1 MARKTRSWML
11 TLISLLVIAALT
23 YSFWPKPMKV
33 DIGRVMQKPMLIT
46 IDEEAKTRV
55 REAYVVST
63 PIAGRL
69 LRVDIEPGDIVIGN
83 QSIVARML
91 PTNPSALDLRTTEQA
106 MAAVSSAEAALR
118 LARADLNKAMID
130 RELVEEKVE
139 RSKRLFENGV
149 ISQVALDRAAQNLRA
164 SMAILDTAQ
173 AAISMREANLI
184 NNRALLMSFN
194 DFSNPKDKPASNQ
207 TTIPIIAPISGHILR
222 LMQLS
227 EITLPAGAPIL
238 EIGDINEGLEIV
250 AELLSSDAVKIN
262 VGNRVI
268 IDNWGGDKTLTGSV
282 ERIDPWGYTKYSAL
296 GVEEQRVKIVIHFNE
311 PIEQNINLGHGFRV
325 EVKIVIWEDK
335 QVLTLPSS
343 ALFREG
349 TDWAVF
355 KIIDGVASKGL
366 VKIGHN
372 NGSDAQLLKGLE
384 LDDKVILYPSSVL
397 VDGQSV
403 EQRLAE

>member
-1 MARKTRSWML
+1 MARKTRSWIL
-11 TLISLLVIAALT
+11 SLIALLVIIAIT

-33 DIGRVMQKPMLIT
+33 DIGQVTQKPMLIT

-91 PTNPSALDLRTTEQA
+91 PTNPSALDVRTTEQA
-106 MAAVSSAEAALR
+106 NAAVSAAEAALR

-130 RELVEEKVE
+130 RELVEQEVE
-139 RSKRLFENGV
+139 RSKRLFESGV

-164 SMAILDTAQ
+164 SVAIFDTAQ
-173 AAISMREANLI
+173 ASISMREADLT

-194 DFSNPKDKPASNQ
+194 DFSNPKDNPTSDQ
-207 TTIPIIAPISGHILR
+207 PTIPITAPISGHVLR

-238 EIGDINEGLEIV
+238 EIGDANEGLEIV
-250 AELLSSDAVKIN
+250 AELLSTDAVKIN

-268 IDNWGGDKTLTGSV
+268 IDNWGGG
-282 ERIDPWGYTKYSAL
+282 
-296 GVEEQRVKIVIHFNE
+296 
-311 PIEQNINLGHGFRV
+311 
-325 EVKIVIWEDK
+325 
-335 QVLTLPSS
+335 
-343 ALFREG
+343 
-349 TDWAVF
+349 
-355 KIIDGVASKGL
+355 
-366 VKIGHN
+366 
-372 NGSDAQLLKGLE
+372 
-384 LDDKVILYPSSVL
+384 
-397 VDGQSV
+397 
-403 EQRLAE
+403 

>member
-11 TLISLLVIAALT
+11 SLIALLVIIAIT

-33 DIGRVMQKPMLIT
+33 DIGQVVQKPMLIT

-69 LRVDIEPGDIVIGN
+69 LRVDIEPGDLVIGN

-91 PTNPSALDLRTTEQA
+91 PTNPSALDVRTTEQA
-106 MAAVSSAEAALR
+106 NAAVSAAEAALR

-130 RELVEEKVE
+130 KDLVDQEVE
-139 RSKRLFENGV
+139 RSKRLFESGV
-149 ISQVALDRAAQNLRA
+149 ISQVALDRAAQNLRV
-164 SMAILDTAQ
+164 SVAILDTAQ
-173 AAISMREANLI
+173 ASISMREADLT

-194 DFSNPKDKPASNQ
+194 DFSNPKDSPRSDQ
-207 TTIPIIAPISGHILR
+207 PTIPITAPISGHVLR

-238 EIGDINEGLEIV
+238 EIGDVNEGLEIV
-250 AELLSSDAVKIN
+250 VELLSTDAVKIN
-262 VGNRVI
+262 VGDRVI
-268 IDNWGGDKTLTGSV
+268 IDNWGGDKTLSGSV
-282 ERIDPWGYTKYSAL
+282 ERINPWGYTKYSAL
-296 GVEEQRVKIVIHFNE
+296 GVEEQRVKIVIQFDE
-311 PIEQNINLGHGFRV
+311 PIEQDINLGHGFRV
-325 EVKIVIWEDK
+325 EVKIVIWQNE

-343 ALFREG
+343 ALFREA

-366 VKIGHN
+366 VEIGYN
-372 NGSDAQLLKGLE
+372 NGSDAQLLAGLS
-384 LDDKVILYPSSVL
+384 LDDEVILYPSSAL

-403 EQRLAE
+403 EQRLVE

>member
-11 TLISLLVIAALT
+11 SLIALLVITAIT

-33 DIGRVMQKPMLIT
+33 DIGQVVQKPMLIS

-83 QSIVARML
+83 QSVVARML
-91 PTNPSALDLRTTEQA
+91 PTNPSALDVRTTEQA
-106 MAAVSSAEAALR
+106 NAAVSAAEAALR

-130 RELVEEKVE
+130 RDLVEQEVE
-139 RSKRLFENGV
+139 RSKRLFESGV

-164 SMAILDTAQ
+164 SVAILNSAQ
-173 AAISMREANLI
+173 ASISMREADLT

-194 DFSNPKDKPASNQ
+194 DFSNPKDTPTSDQ
-207 TTIPIIAPISGHILR
+207 PTIPITAPISGRVLR

-238 EIGDINEGLEIV
+238 EIGDVNEGLEIV
-250 AELLSSDAVKIN
+250 AELLSTDAVKIN

-268 IDNWGGDKTLTGSV
+268 IDNWGGDKALSGSV

-296 GVEEQRVKIVIHFNE
+296 GVEEQRVKIVIQFDA
-311 PIEQNINLGHGFRV
+311 PIEQDINLGHGFRV
-325 EVKIVIWEDK
+325 EVKIVIWQDE

-349 TDWAVF
+349 RDWAVF

-366 VKIGHN
+366 VKIGYN
-372 NGSDAQLLKGLE
+372 NGSDAQLLEGLK
-384 LDDKVILYPSSVL
+384 LDDKVILYPSSAL
-397 VDGQSV
+397 VDGQTV
-403 EQRLAE
+403 EQRLVE

>member
-11 TLISLLVIAALT
+11 SLIALLVIIALT

-33 DIGRVMQKPMLIT
+33 DIGQVVQKPMLIT

-91 PTNPSALDLRTTEQA
+91 PTNPSALDVRTTEQA
-106 MAAVSSAEAALR
+106 NAAVSAAEAALR

-130 RELVEEKVE
+130 KDLVEQEVE
-139 RSKRLFENGV
+139 RSKRLFAGGV
-149 ISQVALDRAAQNLRA
+149 ISQVALDRAELNLRA
-164 SMAILDTAQ
+164 SAAILDTAQ
-173 AAISMREANLI
+173 ATISMREADLT

-194 DFSNPKDKPASNQ
+194 DFSNPKDNPTSDQ
-207 TTIPIIAPISGHILR
+207 PTIPITAPISGHVLR

-250 AELLSSDAVKIN
+250 AELLSTDAVKIN

-268 IDNWGGDKTLTGSV
+268 IDNWGGDKTLSGRV

-296 GVEEQRVKIVIHFNE
+296 GVEEQRVKIVIQFNQ
-311 PIEQNINLGHGFRV
+311 PIEQDINLGHGFRV
-325 EVKIVIWEDK
+325 EVKIVIWQDE

-355 KIIDGVASKGL
+355 KIIDGVASKSL
-366 VKIGHN
+366 VEIGYN
-372 NGSDAQLLKGLE
+372 NGSDAQLLAGLN
-384 LDDKVILYPSSVL
+384 LDDKVILYPSSTL
-397 VDGQSV
+397 VDGQTV
-403 EQRLAE
+403 QQRLTE